1 MGGVSVFFLTRD
13 TKKMKKKNVVVF
25 FSSGSLALT
34 QNTYTLSLS
43 LSHTH
48 THTHTHTFHTAGA
61 GCTGARDR
69 SSRTATV
76 NSLPGAA
83 VVGPLARREGR
94 YAL

>member
-43 LSHTH
+43 LSLS
-48 THTHTHTFHTAGA
+48 HTHTHTFQTAGA